1 MWHNDK
7 EVNNPKELI
16 ILNMYTPNNKVSKY
30 VKQKL
35 IELYGEVSE
44 SKILVDNSWR
54 LTLYSQ
60 MNKFNQQ
67 KIVKDMYFWPRWKSR

>member
-1 MWHNDK
+1 
-7 EVNNPKELI
+7 
-16 ILNMYTPNNKVSKY
+16 MYTPNNKVSKY

>member
-1 MWHNDK
+1 
-7 EVNNPKELI
+7 
-16 ILNMYTPNNKVSKY
+16 MYTPNNKVSKY

-67 KIVKDMYFWPRWKSR
+67 KIVKDMYFWPKWKSR